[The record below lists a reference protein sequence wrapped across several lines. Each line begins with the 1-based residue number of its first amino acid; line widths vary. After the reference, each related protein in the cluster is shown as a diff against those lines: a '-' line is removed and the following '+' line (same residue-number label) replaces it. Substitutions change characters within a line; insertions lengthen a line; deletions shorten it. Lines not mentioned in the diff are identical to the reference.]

1 MNLICDHHLISKPIK
16 KASSF
21 SRILNNRSRKK
32 KYEYIK
38 IFINNNK
45 IHNGQ
50 RKLLLSEI
58 EFITTEYKK
67 LKNENKILL
76 YIGASKSIQSIH
88 TYTLAKLF
96 PEFEYHLYDK
106 YDFYPKL
113 YELKNVKIF
122 KRWFTDN
129 DSKNYKNKNVLLV
142 SDLRDPDIA
151 DANNIKN
158 LNTIVFD
165 DMKFQMKLYNDIKP
179 VSALLKFRLPWI
191 SSKTEYLDGD
201 IYYQVWQG
209 KHSTETRL
217 IPNNKMKIYDNTS
230 YEERLFYFNT
240 ETRTKYYKHNY
251 ECYGHCYDCRSE
263 IDILEKYIKLKK
275 LNLCVCNLGK
285 KITEELSFYNKR
297 PIFTSPP
304 LNKFKI

>member
-16 KASSF
+16 KASLF

-32 KYEYIK
+32 KYEHIERSIK
-38 IFINNNK
+38 NNK

-50 RKLLLSEI
+50 RKLLMSEI

-67 LKNENKILL
+67 LKNDNKILL
-76 YIGASKSIQSIH
+76 YIGASKGISSIH
-88 TYTLAKLF
+88 TYTLARLF

-106 YDFYPKL
+106 YDFFPKL
-113 YELKNVKIF
+113 YELNNVKIF

-142 SDLRDPDIA
+142 SDLRDPDIEYA
-151 DANNIKN
+151 
-158 LNTIVFD
+158 NTINKINSKVFD

-191 SSKTEYLDGD
+191 TGKTEYLDGD

-240 ETRTKYYKHNY
+240 ETRIKYYKHNY

-263 IDILEKYIKLKK
+263 LDILEKYIKLKK
-275 LNLCVCNLGK
+275 LKMCICTLGK
-285 KITEELSFYNKR
+285 KITEELSFYNSR
-297 PIFTSPP
+297 PIFTSSP